1 VAASALWVAM
11 RIGGHG
17 FDQLDMRIYR
27 MGATALWQGT
37 GLYAAIDPGTGLPFT
52 YPPFAAL
59 LMLPAV
65 LLPAG
70 MAGLGMGVAS
80 CVALARLCHVSVTR
94 IGGIPRLGY
103 AASFWIVLGVAF
115 VSEPVLSTLS
125 FGQVNLIL
133 VWLVVEDLTRGRGQ
147 WLGVGTGIAAAVK
160 LVPGVFLVYLWLAGL
175 RRAALRGVLTFAVAG
190 VVTAALFWSDSR
202 TFWSGMFA
210 DAGHVGG
217 IPYQANQSALGVV
230 ARALGT
236 ETPALWMYL
245 PSVVALGVSL
255 ALATWFARHG
265 DRNRGL
271 ILTAVGGL
279 LASPISWSHH
289 WVWWVPLACLLLA
302 DVAAGRPGAR
312 ALLAA
317 TVLVFTTRLIW
328 WPPSADDAALS
339 YNHLQQ
345 ALTAAYF
352 VLGVAILAWHAHMA
366 WSQRGR
372 SQDHR
377 QFVAGH
383 RNNIVDLIEQPSRTP
398 GSPIGR

>member
-1 VAASALWVAM
+1 
-11 RIGGHG
+11 
-17 FDQLDMRIYR
+17 
-27 MGATALWQGT
+27 
-37 GLYAAIDPGTGLPFT
+37 
-52 YPPFAAL
+52 
-59 LMLPAV
+59 
-65 LLPAG
+65 
-70 MAGLGMGVAS
+70 
-80 CVALARLCHVSVTR
+80 
-94 IGGIPRLGY
+94 
-103 AASFWIVLGVAF
+103 
-115 VSEPVLSTLS
+115 LS

-133 VWLVVEDLTRGRGQ
+133 VWLVVEDLTRGR

-217 IPYQANQSALGVV
+217 IPYQGNQSALGVL

-236 ETPALWMYL
+236 ETPAAWMYL

-255 ALATWFARHG
+255 ALATWFARRG
-265 DRNRGL
+265 DRTRGL

-302 DVAAGRPGAR
+302 DVAAERPGAR

-328 WPPSADDAALS
+328 WPPAADDAALS
-339 YNHLQQ
+339 YNPPEQ
-345 ALTAAYF
+345 ALAAAYF
-352 VLGVAILAWHAHMA
+352 LLGVTILAWHAHMA

-372 SQDHR
+372 SHDHR
-377 QFVAGH
+377 QRVAGH
-383 RNNIVDLIEQPSRTP
+383 PDSLVDQIEPPSRTP
-398 GSPIGR
+398 GPPIGR

>member
-1 VAASALWVAM
+1 L
-11 RIGGHG
+11 
-17 FDQLDMRIYR
+17 Y
-27 MGATALWQGT
+27 GAV
-37 GLYAAIDPGTGLPFT
+37 DPSTGLPFT
-52 YPPFAAL
+52 YPPFAAI
-59 LMLPAV
+59 LMLPAM

-80 CVALARLCHVSVTR
+80 CLALARLCHVSVTR
-94 IGGIPRLGY
+94 IGGIPGLGY
-103 AASFWIVLGVAF
+103 AASYWIVLGVAF
-115 VSEPVLSTLS
+115 ASEPVLSTLS

-133 VWLVVEDLTRGRGQ
+133 VWLVVEDLTRVRGRG
-147 WLGVGTGIAAAVK
+147 LGAGTGIAAAVK

-175 RRAALRGVLTFAVAG
+175 RRAALRGVLTFVVAG
-190 VVTAALFWSDSR
+190 VVTAALFWWDSR

-236 ETPALWMYL
+236 EAPTVWMYL

-302 DVAAGRPGAR
+302 DVAARRPGAR

-317 TVLVFTTRLIW
+317 TVLVFSARPLW

-339 YNHLQQ
+339 YNPLQQ
-345 ALTAAYF
+345 ALASAY
-352 VLGVAILAWHAHMA
+352 VLLGVAILAWHGHMV
-366 WSQRGR
+366 WSHRG
-372 SQDHR
+372 
-377 QFVAGH
+377 
-383 RNNIVDLIEQPSRTP
+383 PSRGHP
-398 GSPIGR
+398 FG